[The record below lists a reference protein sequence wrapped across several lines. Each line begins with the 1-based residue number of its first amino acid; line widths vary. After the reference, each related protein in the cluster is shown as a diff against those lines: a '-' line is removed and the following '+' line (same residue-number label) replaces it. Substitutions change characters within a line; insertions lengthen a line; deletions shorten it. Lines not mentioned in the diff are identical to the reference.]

1 MLNIVFPTI
10 PEVLELIYQL
20 IRLIVLAIAIIF
32 LVAAPLLLAVHLV
45 HVHHI
50 FLSLLAIQR
59 FILYFFP
66 NLEKFVSFGFKTT
79 TKFIY
84 FIHFSCFIP
93 FPASF
98 IVNIFV
104 GVIHGSTFD
113 IATVLQQLEIT
124 YHTSLNCIVI
134 SSALL
139 YIPILISIFRLRH
152 LPSIE
157 KHKPHKYILY
167 QTIILVFYKIVEA
180 VTVSILKTDNNLLV
194 SSVTDIFVTQLL
206 VQIPYLFCN
215 RRNVMAMRKRLSL
228 KYLWSKIR
236 HRNNQ
241 IAISHIQSTNF

>member
-20 IRLIVLAIAIIF
+20 IRLIVLAIAM
-32 LVAAPLLLAVHLV
+32 
-45 HVHHI
+45 
-50 FLSLLAIQR
+50 LSL
-59 FILYFFP
+59 FFP
-66 NLEKFVSFGFKTT
+66 IIVTP
-79 TKFIY
+79 IY
-84 FIHFSCFIP
+84 ISVFRS
-93 FPASF
+93 
-98 IVNIFV
+98 NRQR
-104 GVIHGSTFD
+104 D
-113 IATVLQQLEIT
+113 QATPVYPITHYFYKMT

-194 SSVTDIFVTQLL
+194 SSVTDIFVTQ
-206 VQIPYLFCN
+206 FCELN
-215 RRNVMAMRKRLSL
+215 EDTRCLAHAL
-228 KYLWSKIR
+228 
-236 HRNNQ
+236 NQ
-241 IAISHIQSTNF
+241 VAIAYIQSTNV